1 VNLFFKKHILW
12 LLFVTV
18 FNLGQSVMINAQ
30 QLDRIGQEDPL
41 KINGGLSVNQLWRNN
56 VQPGV
61 KPYSLVA
68 TGNLTANLYGMTIPF
83 SFSWSNERWTYT
95 QPFNRFSLSPSYKW
109 ATLHL
114 GWSSMNFSSYSLSGH
129 SFMGVG
135 AEIAPGDKFR
145 LSAMHGELVKASKGD
160 TLLGIEPRYRR
171 MGTGLKGDYSFE
183 KGEISLMFFH
193 GQDDTQQSIQ
203 NIDSLG
209 IIPMENF
216 TVGTRVSLRPI
227 SKLSVVS
234 EFHLSSLSHDR
245 RLSSSADL
253 DGAAT
258 RQYHAALLQLAYSM
272 NIGSIGAGVEYVEP
286 GYETLGA
293 YYTVNDFIN
302 YTINVSTSMLA
313 GRVNLTANTGIR
325 QNNLNN
331 MADSNQR
338 DAISSVAVG
347 IIPTESLMFNLSYSN
362 FYNYTHVRPLID
374 ELVAQTE
381 YELMDTLRFTQI
393 NENINLGA
401 NWRIV
406 ETETISHGLMLN
418 LGFQQATQTQNSA
431 VENAGSRFM
440 NGSGGY
446 QYGLKDLNLNFA
458 LNVNYSRNKSPE
470 SIMESLGPNLSVRK
484 SFPERNLSGNF
495 SLGWNGTYTDGT
507 NNGSITTTRL
517 NISYKL
523 KEVHQFGF
531 STAYN
536 HRNYNASKSQQATA
550 TLNYSY
556 SFGWPKQKN
565 PDQNNL

>member
-1 VNLFFKKHILW
+1 MVL
-12 LLFVTV
+12 
-18 FNLGQSVMINAQ
+18 
-30 QLDRIGQEDPL
+30 
-41 KINGGLSVNQLWRNN
+41 
-56 VQPGV
+56 PGSTM
-61 KPYSLVA
+61 PPC
-68 TGNLTANLYGMTIPF
+68 TI
-83 SFSWSNERWTYT
+83 
-95 QPFNRFSLSPSYKW
+95 
-109 ATLHL
+109 
-114 GWSSMNFSSYSLSGH
+114 
-129 SFMGVG
+129 
-135 AEIAPGDKFR
+135 
-145 LSAMHGELVKASKGD
+145 
-160 TLLGIEPRYRR
+160 
-171 MGTGLKGDYSFE
+171 GTG
-183 KGEISLMFFH
+183 
-193 GQDDTQQSIQ
+193 
-203 NIDSLG
+203 
-209 IIPMENF
+209 
-216 TVGTRVSLRPI
+216 
-227 SKLSVVS
+227 
-234 EFHLSSLSHDR
+234 
-245 RLSSSADL
+245 
-253 DGAAT
+253 
-258 RQYHAALLQLAYSM
+258 M
-272 NIGSIGAGVEYVEP
+272 NIGSIGAGKYVEP

-550 TLNYSY
+550 TLNSAIVSAGLNRKILTKTTFDDEEALHLFSPCAFSASVHYGTDALPHTYQHHSNP
-556 SFGWPKQKN
+556 SCAFFLGWFC
-565 PDQNNL
+565 